1 MRRRHATAAAE
12 VGTAVALGVLLDTLI
27 VRTIL
32 VPASLLTIG
41 QRIWWPARRGTDR
54 PGADLQPD
62 TGRRK

>member
-1 MRRRHATAAAE
+1 
-12 VGTAVALGVLLDTLI
+12 VALGVLLDTLI